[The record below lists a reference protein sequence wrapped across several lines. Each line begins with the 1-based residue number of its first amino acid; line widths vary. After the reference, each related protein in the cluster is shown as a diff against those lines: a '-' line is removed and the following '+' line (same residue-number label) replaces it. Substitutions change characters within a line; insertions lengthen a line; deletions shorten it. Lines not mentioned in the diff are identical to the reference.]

1 MVDFSY
7 LASLEIPNE
16 AKPYS
21 MDIRGEDAIL
31 HLLPAAES
39 NKPYW
44 NAVLRYSNDK
54 LKGGKKK
61 TNVDAA
67 SVEKNRKIDKQLIAR
82 HCLVGWDGIKD
93 TDNNDVPFTKENGL
107 EFLMGLPGHMFDPI
121 KAWAADKDNYIAAA
135 PEQDDDLD
143 LDADADAEPKGAKS
157 LGES

>member
-1 MVDFSY
+1 MVDFSH

-31 HLLPAAES
+31 HLLPAAEA

-44 NAVLRYSNDK
+44 NAVLRYSDSK

-61 TNVDAA
+61 TSIDAA
-67 SVEKNRKIDKQLIAR
+67 TLEKNRKIDKQLIANY
-82 HCLVGWDGIKD
+82 CLVGWEGIKD
-93 TDNNDVPFTKENGL
+93 TSGDDVPFTKENGL
-107 EFLMGLPGHMFDPI
+107 EFLMALPGRLFDPI
-121 KAWAADKDNYIAAA
+121 KTWAADADNYLATPAIIDEVEAG
-135 PEQDDDLD
+135 
-143 LDADADAEPKGAKS
+143 AEPIG

>member
-21 MDIRGEDAIL
+21 MDISGEDAIL

-54 LKGGKKK
+54 LRGGKKK
-61 TNVDAA
+61 VVVDAA
-67 SVEKNRKIDKQLIAR
+67 SVEKNRKIDKELLAR
-82 HCLVGWDGIKD
+82 HCLVGWAGIKD
-93 TDNNDVPFTKENGL
+93 TDGKDVPFTKENGL
-107 EFLMGLPGHMFDPI
+107 EFLMALPGHMFDPI
-121 KAWAADKDNYIAAA
+121 KAWAADKDNYITA
-135 PEQDDDLD
+135 PDASDDDLD
-143 LDADADAEPKGAKS
+143 DNAEAIS
-157 LGES
+157 LGE